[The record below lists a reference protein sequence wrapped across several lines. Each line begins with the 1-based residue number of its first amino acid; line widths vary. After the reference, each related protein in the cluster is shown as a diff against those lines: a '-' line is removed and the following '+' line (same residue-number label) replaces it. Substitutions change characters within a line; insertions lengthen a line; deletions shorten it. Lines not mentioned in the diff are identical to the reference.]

1 MFVFRHLE
9 RLHDDKREAS
19 SAGGYSRR
27 LIPGDPWE
35 LRGVREVQGAG
46 LYFQDKLINLSG
58 RTDSSVRWHGGVCFH
73 KPTTP
78 IMIAH
83 TYTHTDTYTHTNRRR
98 TARQN
103 RAQTWVFFNVLSI
116 CEKTRVCIF
125 SFYIP
130 PHPQKTAI
138 FFQNNTV
145 LNFRICLSLRQGFI
159 IHVKFWMKPIN
170 IKHRSGVKDVQ

>member
-1 MFVFRHLE
+1 MPGYNQQMFVFRHLE

-19 SAGGYSRR
+19 SAGGDSRR

-58 RTDSSVRWHGGVCFH
+58 RTDSSVRWHGGVCFD

-78 IMIAH
+78 IIIAH
-83 TYTHTDTYTHTNRRR
+83 THRHTQTGD
-98 TARQN
+98 
-103 RAQTWVFFNVLSI
+103 AQTEPCTDMDFFLCVKYMG
-116 CEKTRVCIF
+116 EDVCLYF
-125 SFYIP
+125 K
-130 PHPQKTAI
+130 KTAI